1 MHPPTHRC
9 MALNILGGMLGGA
22 FLPKFSA
29 PQATKL
35 YVKVRL
41 VQKWYGP
48 LLSSWQVWLDSELC
62 RPGGGGEKFDVL
74 FVCPSR
80 FFDGQ
85 TIKPF
90 EFRNGFGV
98 IA

>member
-1 MHPPTHRC
+1 MV
-9 MALNILGGMLGGA
+9 LKILGGMLGGA

-41 VQKWYGP
+41 VQKWYRP

-62 RPGGGGEKFDVL
+62 RPGGGRKVRC
-74 FVCPSR
+74 FVCLSI
-80 FFDGQ
+80 
-85 TIKPF
+85 TL
-90 EFRNGFGV
+90 FRRSSN
-98 IA
+98 